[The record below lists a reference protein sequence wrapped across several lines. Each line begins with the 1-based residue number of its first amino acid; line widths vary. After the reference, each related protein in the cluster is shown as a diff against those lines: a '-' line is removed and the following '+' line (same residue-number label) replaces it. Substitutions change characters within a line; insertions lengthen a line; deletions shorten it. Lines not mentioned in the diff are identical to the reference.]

1 MTVTI
6 SGTTGIAG
14 VDGSAGTP
22 AIQGADTNTG
32 MFFPAADTIAF
43 ATAGTE
49 DMRIDPS
56 GRVLVGLTSAN
67 TSGANFQVSQGVTF
81 PATQSASSD
90 VNTLDDYEEGTW
102 TPIVTSGTG
111 SLTAY
116 NKAGQYTKVGRLVT
130 LNFYFQIT
138 TLGTAGGA
146 AIITGLP
153 FSAATSSI
161 SAGSASENAVSGVAG
176 VVHSQSTTELF
187 VKAATG
193 GTPFIASAYWM
204 CAISY
209 FS

>member
-1 MTVTI
+1 MPISTI
-6 SGTTGIAG
+6 GSDGLASSPTLTTPKATTTLG
-14 VDGSAGTP
+14 VGNATPSA
-22 AIQGADTNTG
+22 
-32 MFFPAADTIAF
+32 
-43 ATAGTE
+43 
-49 DMRIDPS
+49 
-56 GRVLVGLTSAN
+56 
-67 TSGANFQVSQGVTF
+67 SGAGITF

-116 NKAGQYTKVGRLVT
+116 NQAGQYTKVGRLVT

-138 TLGTAGGA
+138 TLGTAGSV

-161 SAGSASENAVSGVAG
+161 SAGSASENAVSGIAG
-176 VVHSQSTTELF
+176 VVHSQSTTSLF

-193 GTPFIASAYWM
+193 GTPFIANAYWM

>member
-1 MTVTI
+1 MTSTINASTTAGIVT
-6 SGTTGIAG
+6 T
-14 VDGSAGTP
+14 
-22 AIQGADTNTG
+22 ADTSG
-32 MFFPAADTIAF
+32 VLALQ
-43 ATAGTE
+43 TAGTTAIS
-49 DMRIDPS
+49 IDASQAVTMS
-56 GRVLVGLTSAN
+56 GRTSNPTTISVGGATPS
-67 TSGANFQVSQGVTF
+67 TSGAGITF

-102 TPIVTSGTG
+102 TVTVTPSTG

-116 NKAGQYTKVGRLVT
+116 NQAGQYTKVGRLVT

-146 AIITGLP
+146 ATITGLP

-161 SAGSASENAVSGVAG
+161 SAGSASENAVSGIAG
-176 VVHSQSTTELF
+176 VVHSQSTTSLL
-187 VKAATG
+187 VKTATG